1 MRCTHC
7 SLSCA
12 DPAPLAAVAVQ
23 SAHCYRSGAHAA
35 QPHDHQVH
43 ALHRYSSGASGALG
57 TRWPCLGR
65 PADSAVRHMHG
76 AWLHGAIWA
85 LILKSCENPT
95 SSRAADRARSMLG
108 MLLVAGIRRTALAS

>member
-23 SAHCYRSGAHAA
+23 SAHCYRSGAHPA

-43 ALHRYSSGASGALG
+43 ALHCYGSGASGALG
-57 TRWPCLGR
+57 TRY
-65 PADSAVRHMHG
+65 
-76 AWLHGAIWA
+76 
-85 LILKSCENPT
+85 
-95 SSRAADRARSMLG
+95 
-108 MLLVAGIRRTALAS
+108 ALAVPRAPAPD